1 MGHVEASKEKLVT
14 DRRYR
19 VIFWGPGHVGG
30 TALREALQR
39 PEFEV
44 VGALV
49 YSASKDGRDIGELA
63 GLDPIGVAAT
73 TSVEQILATPADAVV
88 HAPQPA
94 LDETEMVEQV
104 CQLLRSG
111 KNVISVTS
119 FFYPP
124 RRGADVEQKLQAACR
139 EGGTSLHGTGIHP
152 SFMLERLAATLSG
165 LLTDVRHIELTE
177 VVDCAHMLAASPIAR
192 EIVGWGFEPA
202 RITPDTLG
210 ALIPDRMYQDSIS
223 YLGTLMFDAQPA
235 DIRIERDYRCITAD
249 ARQQVGPLT
258 IEAGHALTII
268 HHHEGWIG
276 DHMFCTTEEY
286 WYLGRSNHPFP
297 QMNGESNYL
306 IEITGSPADLRMQF
320 DATSTMPD
328 DIPVTTYIT
337 ATPLLQAVIPVCK
350 AAPGIVYHQPSPH
363 WARDLRAVA
372 AMPVTP

>member
-1 MGHVEASKEKLVT
+1 M
-14 DRRYR
+14 
-19 VIFWGPGHVGG
+19 
-30 TALREALQR
+30 
-39 PEFEV
+39 
-44 VGALV
+44 
-49 YSASKDGRDIGELA
+49 
-63 GLDPIGVAAT
+63 
-73 TSVEQILATPADAVV
+73 

-210 ALIPDRMYQDSIS
+210 ALDVYKRQHHRRRGPDRSGCS
-223 YLGTLMFDAQPA
+223 GAGGLAA
-235 DIRIERDYRCITAD
+235 DTRSL
-249 ARQQVGPLT
+249 QVGNRPNLPS
-258 IEAGHALTII
+258 GP
-268 HHHEGWIG
+268 
-276 DHMFCTTEEY
+276 
-286 WYLGRSNHPFP
+286 R
-297 QMNGESNYL
+297 
-306 IEITGSPADLRMQF
+306 
-320 DATSTMPD
+320 
-328 DIPVTTYIT
+328 
-337 ATPLLQAVIPVCK
+337 
-350 AAPGIVYHQPSPH
+350 IV
-363 WARDLRAVA
+363 
-372 AMPVTP
+372 